1 MSRAAPL
8 LIALAVMI
16 PLLIAGGQEGPRIT
30 VMLPPENR
38 AAFEGPRVAAVGV
51 LRSSQLEEYITNG
64 FPARLNF
71 KAELYSRR
79 QTFDQLE
86 AGPVRWNITIT
97 FDQLKREFLILGDI
111 AGERSRRGPYRDFA
125 DVEAEI
131 ARPVQA
137 PIPAR
142 LINQRMYYT
151 VELEIVKLELKDLDE
166 LKQWWGIEVRPAAQG
181 KGNFF
186 SAVWR
191 GVQTGF
197 LRILG
202 GANPV
207 YRAISEPFTPR
218 P

>member
-1 MSRAAPL
+1 
-8 LIALAVMI
+8 
-16 PLLIAGGQEGPRIT
+16 
-30 VMLPPENR
+30 
-38 AAFEGPRVAAVGV
+38 
-51 LRSSQLEEYITNG
+51 
-64 FPARLNF
+64 LNY

-86 AGPVRWNITIT
+86 AGPVQWNITIT
-97 FDQLKREFLILGDI
+97 YDQLKREFLILRDI
-111 AGERSRRGPYRDFA
+111 GGERSQRGPYRNFA
-125 DVEAEI
+125 DVEAEV
-131 ARPVQA
+131 ARPLLA
-137 PIPAR
+137 PISAPM
-142 LINQRMYYT
+142 INQRMYYT

-166 LKQWWGIEVRPAAQG
+166 LKQWWGIEVKPAAQG